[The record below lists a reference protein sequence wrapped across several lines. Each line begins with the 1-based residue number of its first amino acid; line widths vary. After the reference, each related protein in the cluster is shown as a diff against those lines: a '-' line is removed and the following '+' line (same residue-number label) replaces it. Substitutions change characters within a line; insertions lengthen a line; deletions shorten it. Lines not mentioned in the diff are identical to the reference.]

1 MLTGRKNIFGG
12 DSMSWR
18 DDLMKLKRN
27 NPPLADFADKMI
39 QLRYS
44 GGFSTLEAMESA
56 LGHDLAYLLL
66 TPNIEFDKIIQNGE

>member
-1 MLTGRKNIFGG
+1 
-12 DSMSWR
+12 MSWKE
-18 DDLMKLKRN
+18 DLLKLKKN

-44 GGFSTLEAMESA
+44 GGFSTFEALEAA

-66 TPNIEFDKIIQNGE
+66 TSNIEFEKIIQNGEEK

>member
-1 MLTGRKNIFGG
+1 
-12 DSMSWR
+12 MSWR

-39 QLRYS
+39 RLRYS

-56 LGHDLAYLLL
+56 LGYDLAYLLL